1 VKTAFTLLE
10 RTHHKNRE
18 PIAMT
23 SSRTPSILAG
33 LIGAGIQASRT
44 PALHEHEGD
53 AQGMRYLYRLIDI
66 DALKLDSSA
75 LPDLLLAAQRMSFT
89 GLNITFP
96 CKQAV
101 IPLLDELSSEALGIG
116 AVNTVVFKDGKRIGH
131 NTDCLGFAE
140 GFRRGLPNVPRKR
153 VVQLGAGGAGAA
165 VAHALLAE
173 GVEQLSIFEVDP
185 ARAQSLVDNLNAHF
199 GTARAQVGRDLPG
212 AMASAD
218 GLVNTTPVGMTKLPG
233 TPLPP
238 ELLHAALWV
247 AEIIYFPLETELLR
261 HARALGCQTL
271 DGGTMAVFQAV
282 KAFELFSGQ
291 PADAE
296 RMQAHFQRMND

>member
-1 VKTAFTLLE
+1 
-10 RTHHKNRE
+10 
-18 PIAMT
+18 MT
-23 SSRTPSILAG
+23 SSKTPSILAG

-75 LPDLLLAAQRMSFT
+75 LPELLLAAQRMSFT

-101 IPLLDELSSEALGIG
+101 IALLDELSSEALGIG

-199 GTARAQVGRDLPG
+199 GTTRAQVGRDLPG